1 MFFRIIA
8 FLLLPGYAFWLSYR
22 RFQKSPAFNQTKAGR
37 LSLDNY
43 VVWAGRRLA
52 SIFAS
57 GGRPA
62 FDSADRRLALLYPD
76 RALRWV
82 TIGLAASF
90 MYLAASGLIFAV
102 FTTRG
107 MFGIP
112 LLLHVVAGG
121 LFAACLAA
129 FAIFRA
135 KDNVSGPESFVID
148 RFTLRKF
155 HRSLPPELLRPVL
168 FWVFVAAG
176 LALAVTALGSMVRFF
191 SFDSQAGMIG
201 VHRYSALA
209 ATLVAMGFFDSVF
222 LAGD

>member
-8 FLLLPGYAFWLSYR
+8 FFLLAGYASWLSYR
-22 RFQKSPAFNQTKAGR
+22 RFQKSPAFSRTKAGR
-37 LSLDNY
+37 PSFDAY
-43 VVWAGRRLA
+43 AVWAGRRLA
-52 SIFAS
+52 SMFAA
-57 GGRPA
+57 GGRA
-62 FDSADRRLALLYPD
+62 AYDSAERRLALLYPD

-82 TIGLAASF
+82 AVGLAATF
-90 MYLAASGLIFAV
+90 AYLAASGLVFAV

-129 FAIFRA
+129 FAILRA
-135 KDNVSGPESFVID
+135 KDNVSGPESFFID

-155 HRSLPPELLRPVL
+155 PRSLPPELFRPVL
-168 FWVFVAAG
+168 FWAFVTAG
-176 LALAVTALGSMVRFF
+176 LALIVTALGSMLRFF
-191 SFDSQAGMIG
+191 GFDSQVGMIE

-209 ATLVAMGFFDSVF
+209 ATLAAMGFFDSVF